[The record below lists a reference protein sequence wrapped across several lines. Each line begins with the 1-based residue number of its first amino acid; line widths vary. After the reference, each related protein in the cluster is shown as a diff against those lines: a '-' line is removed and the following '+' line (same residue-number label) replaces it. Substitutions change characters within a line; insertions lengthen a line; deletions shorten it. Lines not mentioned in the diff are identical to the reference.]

1 MVIIY
6 ASCRY
11 SHGNLSSV
19 SSRPKSRK
27 QKSLDELWHFVLDQR
42 GYSLPCNM
50 ISNMHKNN
58 LMNSPF
64 SFSYGL
70 IVLM

>member
-1 MVIIY
+1 
-6 ASCRY
+6 
-11 SHGNLSSV
+11 
-19 SSRPKSRK
+19 
-27 QKSLDELWHFVLDQR
+27 
-42 GYSLPCNM
+42 M

-70 IVLM
+70 IVLMWSQESTEWV